1 MGLDILS
8 YDFMKNAMLAGF
20 LASLMCGVMGTFV
33 VTKRLVFI
41 SGGISHA
48 AFGGLGLFFMLGLS
62 PILGAYAVAVIASLI
77 LGYYKPS
84 KINSQD
90 AYIGILW
97 SVGMAAGIL
106 MISLSP
112 QSYTPNLMSY
122 LFGDILM
129 VRSQDLVWMSIL
141 TFSVLIIIFGFFK
154 YFLAIAFDEEFA
166 QLQDIPVRLFRMI
179 LFVLT
184 GLTIVTLIQVV
195 GIILVIALLTIPPLL
210 SMIFFN
216 DFKRVLFF
224 SVLISIFLTQ
234 IGIILSFYLDLS
246 AGPVIILL
254 GALIL
259 FGTYLLKRNNKS
271 TE

>member
-1 MGLDILS
+1 
-8 YDFMKNAMLAGF
+8 
-20 LASLMCGVMGTFV
+20 
-33 VTKRLVFI
+33 
-41 SGGISHA
+41 
-48 AFGGLGLFFMLGLS
+48 
-62 PILGAYAVAVIASLI
+62 
-77 LGYYKPS
+77 
-84 KINSQD
+84 
-90 AYIGILW
+90 
-97 SVGMAAGIL
+97 
-106 MISLSP
+106 
-112 QSYTPNLMSY
+112 
-122 LFGDILM
+122 M